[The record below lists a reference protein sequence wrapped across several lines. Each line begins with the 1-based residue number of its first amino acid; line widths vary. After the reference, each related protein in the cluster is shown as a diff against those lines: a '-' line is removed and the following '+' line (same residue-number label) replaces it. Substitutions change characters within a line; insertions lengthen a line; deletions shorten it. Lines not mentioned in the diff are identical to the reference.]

1 MNSDSFGLF
10 LGELRQRRGLSQK
23 RLGELL
29 GLSGKAVS
37 KWECGLSMPQSGI
50 LPRLADVL
58 NVSLDELLSCG
69 WEENWKGNNRMKN
82 EFWNRVDSAVCEKY
96 GENPP
101 LAVVNRL
108 ETERNE
114 LQNPSYYFAMHI
126 FGELKELADSTGH
139 RFTVYGYRTTAFAP
153 YLLGLNPVNPLP
165 AHYYCPKCR
174 TMEFVTGC
182 TDGYDLPPKSCNCG
196 TPMHRDGHSI
206 PPDVTVQPPEYY
218 GIQTDCGFCD
228 TANEFFHSYPGAAET
243 PLENNANE
251 FHFAF
256 RNPTVYIR
264 ALSQPIR
271 EAMYLMEHGTNT
283 SADRIDYISPD
294 ILEDLLNADCEGLPD
309 MGLRFS
315 RQLIER
321 CKPRNFAQLAK
332 ITGMTHSIGL
342 WLDNAE
348 YLLGS
353 GIPLDQM
360 ISCREDIYC
369 TIRDALIRHGCT
381 DYGFAVTVME
391 NARRGRYLKNGMSE
405 SDRALLLD
413 LELPE
418 WFIDS
423 LCKCKYLFLKSD
435 SIRYTRDSMI
445 FQWYKLHYP
454 EVFREVMTTYYDA
467 MCRRY

>member
-10 LGELRQRRGLSQK
+10 LYELRRRRGLSQK
-23 RLGELL
+23 RLGEML

-37 KWECGLSMPQSGI
+37 KWECGLSLPQSGI

-69 WEENWKGNNRMKN
+69 WENNRKGSNRMKN
-82 EFWNRVDSAVCEKY
+82 EFWNRVDTALREKY
-96 GENPP
+96 GDNPP
-101 LAVVNRL
+101 LTVVNRL

-114 LQNPSYYFAMHI
+114 LQNPAYYFAMHI
-126 FGELKELADSTGH
+126 FSELKELADSTGH
-139 RFTVYGYRTTAFAP
+139 RFTIYGYRTTAFAA

-174 TMEFVTGC
+174 TLEFVRDC
-182 TDGYDLPPKSCNCG
+182 SDGYDLTPKNCTCG
-196 TPMHRDGHSI
+196 TVLQRDGHCI
-206 PPDVTVQPPEYY
+206 PADVTVQPPEYY
-218 GIQTDCGFCD
+218 GILTDCQFRE
-228 TANEFFHSYPGAAET
+228 TANDFLRRYPGAAEM
-243 PLENNANE
+243 PLENNARE

-256 RNPTVYIR
+256 RNPVVYIR

-271 EAMYLMEHGTNT
+271 EAMYLLERGTNT
-283 SADRIDYISPD
+283 SADRIDFLSPD
-294 ILEDLLNADCEGLPD
+294 VLEHLLNADCEGLPD

-315 RQLIER
+315 RMLIER
-321 CKPRNFAQLAK
+321 CKPQNFAHLAK
-332 ITGMTHSIGL
+332 ITGMTHSVGL

-348 YLLGS
+348 NLLGS
-353 GIPLDQM
+353 GIPLDQL

-369 TIRDALIRHGCT
+369 TVRDAMIQHGCT

-391 NARRGRYLKNGMSE
+391 NVRRGRYLKNGMSE
-405 SDRALLLD
+405 SVRAMLLE

-445 FQWYKLHYP
+445 FQWYKLHCP
-454 EVFREVMTTYYDA
+454 EVFREVMKTYDE
-467 MCRRY
+467 MCSRY